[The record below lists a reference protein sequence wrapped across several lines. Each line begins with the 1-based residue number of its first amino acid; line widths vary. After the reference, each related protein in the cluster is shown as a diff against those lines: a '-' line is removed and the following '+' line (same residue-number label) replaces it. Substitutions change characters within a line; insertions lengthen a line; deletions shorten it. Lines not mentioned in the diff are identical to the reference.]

1 MRCKAIKWVWPPVLV
16 PAIDLRDGQENCLA
30 IFFLW
35 PAFPWS
41 SVTSEP
47 KAKVGQLKCP
57 PNARR
62 LTPSASQS
70 LQAHACPFGAAM
82 ASSCVAGQQP
92 SLYETQMRLRWHFTA
107 LWSRLASL
115 VLLKRFKG
123 PVFLENPIPSERSG
137 PSIFLRSVAGVPIN
151 MLFKVGGG

>member
-1 MRCKAIKWVWPPVLV
+1 M
-16 PAIDLRDGQENCLA
+16 GLA
-30 IFFLW
+30 ASASPGHRSSRWSGKLSGHFFLW

-57 PNARR
+57 GAQADFGVAII
-62 LTPSASQS
+62 ASVCMPIR
-70 LQAHACPFGAAM
+70 HAAM